1 MDYANIYLN
10 NIYLY
15 ILSLTKNKNTT
26 FKNLYSL
33 IIMEYLSLYYYLLI
47 NLFNYFKII
56 NLLKFKKKFINLNFY
71 FYNSN
76 IYIYT
81 YKYIYFL
88 KINF

>member
-15 ILSLTKNKNTT
+15 ILSLTKIKNTT